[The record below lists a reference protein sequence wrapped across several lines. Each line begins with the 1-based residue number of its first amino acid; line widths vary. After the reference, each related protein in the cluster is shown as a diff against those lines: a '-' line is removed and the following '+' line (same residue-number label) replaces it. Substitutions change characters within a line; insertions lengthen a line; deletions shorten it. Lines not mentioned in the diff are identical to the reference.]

1 MNSPEVSVLM
11 PMRNAAPYVAA
22 ALNSLLADDLNLE
35 IVVIDDG
42 STDGCADIVRQRK
55 DPRVRLLRG
64 PERGIAAC
72 LNMALENSSGT
83 YWMRCDAD
91 DLYPPGRIRAQSHW
105 LTENPSYGAICGGFT
120 AIDSK
125 GAMVSQLA
133 CDEASPR
140 DVHWEMNRGILMT
153 HLGTFA
159 FRRQFYAAQRFR
171 EYFESAEDID
181 FMLRLGADYPI
192 RYHSANYY
200 LYRLHEHSITHT
212 QAASR
217 RIFFETMA
225 YSFHKERM
233 GSGTDLLSRG
243 AAPLPTDR
251 SGDRPTTAASHMQG
265 MLIGRSWAALGQGK
279 TREAIQTAARAVF
292 AAPACHHGWAS
303 LFKLLIKATI
313 GKLQL

>member
-1 MNSPEVSVLM
+1 MSSSTGETVIRPRSGWIAIDWRELWNARELLGFLVWRDVSVRYKQTVLG
-11 PMRNAAPYVAA
+11 VAWA
-22 ALNSLLADDLNLE
+22 VLQP
-35 IVVIDDG
+35 VF
-42 STDGCADIVRQRK
+42 T
-55 DPRVRLLRG
+55 
-64 PERGIAAC
+64 
-72 LNMALENSSGT
+72 MALENSSGT

-181 FMLRLGADYPI
+181 FMSTSG
-192 RYHSANYY
+192 
-200 LYRLHEHSITHT
+200 
-212 QAASR
+212 QARWSLTAW
-217 RIFFETMA
+217 
-225 YSFHKERM
+225 H
-233 GSGTDLLSRG
+233 LSRG
-243 AAPLPTDR
+243 
-251 SGDRPTTAASHMQG
+251 SCRPD
-265 MLIGRSWAALGQGK
+265 
-279 TREAIQTAARAVF
+279 
-292 AAPACHHGWAS
+292 
-303 LFKLLIKATI
+303 
-313 GKLQL
+313 